1 MDSRA
6 FRYDSGAPYM
16 VPTLLCSL
24 CTIFIVL
31 GFPDP
36 CKGTFVGHSMPKRWT
51 TQSRHDNGSGC
62 RNLVSCDRS
71 RSAETSREQ
80 LLRQAIR
87 VEDVVRPLAAWHRV
101 LSGLR
106 HFMLD

>member
-1 MDSRA
+1 
-6 FRYDSGAPYM
+6 M

-31 GFPDP
+31 GFADS
-36 CKGTFVGHSMPKRWT
+36 CKRILVGHSMPKRWT
-51 TQSRHDNGSGC
+51 IQSSQGHDIGSGG

-71 RSAETSREQ
+71 RSAETSRER
-80 LLRQAIR
+80 LLCQVIR
-87 VEDVVRPLAAWHRV
+87 IEDVVRPLAAWHSV
-101 LSGLR
+101 LSGPR